1 MKNTITLIT
10 LTTSLIACKAQQQIY
25 PLNTYYEDVPNYSY
39 MKDLNNYLPQY
50 IGTYKTTYQGNE
62 ITLYITQNNMELIDT
77 RLGGRKYYQDVLHIK
92 YIVKDIATGAMLES
106 NQNPTDPKRN
116 RIISIATNDLDSNS
130 LSLLYSGTTCGL
142 GRGEIILKKINS
154 TQINWSFWY
163 EKQLLI
169 QGECPNYQSVKVY
182 LPKTSDL
189 IFTKQ

>member
-1 MKNTITLIT
+1 MKKILSILALIT
-10 LTTSLIACKAQQQIY
+10 SMIACKAQQQIY

-50 IGTYKTTYQGNE
+50 VGTYKATYQGNE
-62 ITLYITQNNMELIDT
+62 ITLFITKEDMHLTDYGPND
-77 RLGGRKYYQDVLHIK
+77 RKYYQDVLHIK
-92 YIVKDIATGAMLES
+92 YIVKDIATGAMLEDTQ
-106 NQNPTDPKRN
+106 NQPNVN
-116 RIISIATNDLDSNS
+116 NEIISLRTNDLDNNS
-130 LSLLYSGTTCGL
+130 LSLFYSGTTCGL
-142 GRGEIILKKINS
+142 GSGEIILKKINS

-182 LPKTSDL
+182 LPKTTGL

>member
-1 MKNTITLIT
+1 MKKILSILMLIT
-10 LTTSLIACKAQQQIY
+10 SMIACKAQQQIY

-50 IGTYKTTYQGNE
+50 VGTYKATYQGNE
-62 ITLYITQNNMELIDT
+62 ITLFITKEDMHLTDYGPND
-77 RLGGRKYYQDVLHIK
+77 RKYYQDVLHIK
-92 YIVKDIATGAMLES
+92 YIVKDIATGAMLEDTQ
-106 NQNPTDPKRN
+106 NQPNVN
-116 RIISIATNDLDSNS
+116 NEIISLRTNDLDNNS
-130 LSLLYSGTTCGL
+130 LSLFYSGTTCGL
-142 GRGEIILKKINS
+142 GSGEIILKKINS

-182 LPKTSDL
+182 LPKTTGL

>member
-1 MKNTITLIT
+1 MKNILFILILIT
-10 LTTSLIACKAQQQIY
+10 SMIACKAQQQIY

-50 IGTYKTTYQGNE
+50 VGTYKATYQGNE
-62 ITLYITQNNMELIDT
+62 ITLFITKEDMHLTDYGPND
-77 RLGGRKYYQDVLHIK
+77 RKYYQDVLHIK
-92 YIVKDIATGAMLES
+92 YIVKDIATGAMLEDTQ
-106 NQNPTDPKRN
+106 NQPNVN
-116 RIISIATNDLDSNS
+116 NEIISLRTNDLDNNS
-130 LSLLYSGTTCGL
+130 LSLFYSGTTCGL
-142 GRGEIILKKINS
+142 GSGEIILKKINS

-182 LPKTSDL
+182 LPKTFDL

>member
-1 MKNTITLIT
+1 MLIT
-10 LTTSLIACKAQQQIY
+10 SMIACKAQQQIY

-50 IGTYKTTYQGNE
+50 VGTYKATYQGNE
-62 ITLYITQNNMELIDT
+62 ITLFITKEDMHLTDYGPND
-77 RLGGRKYYQDVLHIK
+77 RKYYQDVLHIK
-92 YIVKDIATGAMLES
+92 YIVKDIATGAMLEDTQ
-106 NQNPTDPKRN
+106 NQPNVN
-116 RIISIATNDLDSNS
+116 NEIISLRTNDLDNNS
-130 LSLLYSGTTCGL
+130 LSLFYSGTTCGL
-142 GRGEIILKKINS
+142 GSGEIILKKINS

>member
-1 MKNTITLIT
+1 MLIT
-10 LTTSLIACKAQQQIY
+10 SMIACKAQQQIY

-50 IGTYKTTYQGNE
+50 VGTYKATYQGNE
-62 ITLYITQNNMELIDT
+62 ITLFITKEDMHLTDYGPND
-77 RLGGRKYYQDVLHIK
+77 RKYYQDVLHIK
-92 YIVKDIATGAMLES
+92 YIVKDIATGAMLEDTQ
-106 NQNPTDPKRN
+106 NQPNVN
-116 RIISIATNDLDSNS
+116 NEIISLRTNDLDNNS
-130 LSLLYSGTTCGL
+130 LSLFYSGTTCGL
-142 GRGEIILKKINS
+142 GSGEIILKKINS

-182 LPKTSDL
+182 LPKTFDL

>member
-1 MKNTITLIT
+1 MKKILSILMLIT
-10 LTTSLIACKAQQQIY
+10 SMIACKAQQQIY

-50 IGTYKTTYQGNE
+50 VGTYKATYQGNE
-62 ITLYITQNNMELIDT
+62 ITLFITKEDMHLTDYGPND
-77 RLGGRKYYQDVLHIK
+77 RKYYQDVLHIK
-92 YIVKDIATGAMLES
+92 YIVKDIATGAMLEDTQ
-106 NQNPTDPKRN
+106 NQPNVN
-116 RIISIATNDLDSNS
+116 NEIISLRTNDLDNNS
-130 LSLLYSGTTCGL
+130 LSLFYSGTTCGL
-142 GRGEIILKKINS
+142 GSGEIILKKINS

>member
-1 MKNTITLIT
+1 MKNILFILILIT
-10 LTTSLIACKAQQQIY
+10 SMIACKAQQQIY

-50 IGTYKTTYQGNE
+50 VGTYKATYQGNE
-62 ITLYITQNNMELIDT
+62 ITLFITKEDMHLTDYGPND
-77 RLGGRKYYQDVLHIK
+77 RKYYQDVLHIK
-92 YIVKDIATGAMLES
+92 YIVKDIATGAMLEDTQ
-106 NQNPTDPKRN
+106 NQPNVN
-116 RIISIATNDLDSNS
+116 NEIISLRTNDLDNNS
-130 LSLLYSGTTCGL
+130 LSLFYSGTTCGL
-142 GRGEIILKKINS
+142 GSGEIILKKINS